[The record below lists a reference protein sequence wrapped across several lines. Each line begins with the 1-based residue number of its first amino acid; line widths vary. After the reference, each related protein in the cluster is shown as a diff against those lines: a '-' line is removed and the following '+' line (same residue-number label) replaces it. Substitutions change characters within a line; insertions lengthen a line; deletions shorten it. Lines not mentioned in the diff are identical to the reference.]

1 MIKLCYTNN
10 ARCCKKGLDSIVNG
24 IVKNFNK
31 EKGFG
36 FITNNDG
43 KDIFF
48 HYSELQVEGFKTID
62 PQTEVNFDVVETEKG
77 LRAVNI
83 TVA

>member
-1 MIKLCYTNN
+1 MQGT
-10 ARCCKKGLDSIVNG
+10 
-24 IVKNFNK
+24 VKNFNK

-36 FITNNDG
+36 FINADDG

-48 HYSELQVEGFKTID
+48 HYSELQMEGFKT
-62 PQTEVNFDVVETEKG
+62 VNPSQVVEFDVVETEKG

-83 TVA
+83 KIVA

>member
-1 MIKLCYTNN
+1 MLAIFTRERLGT
-10 ARCCKKGLDSIVNG
+10 SSMNG
-24 IVKNFNK
+24 IVKNFNQ

-36 FITNNDG
+36 FINTEDG

-48 HYSELQVEGFKTID
+48 HYSELQMEGFKTIT
-62 PQTEVNFDVVETEKG
+62 PAQEVEFDVVETEKG

-83 TVA
+83 RLA